1 MTSYRITLMTE
12 ALLPETEAIDKVLFP
27 LDFWTEKS
35 FLSSMKEHHS
45 YCIVSK
51 NGSKE
56 SVAGYVVF
64 SSVFDEGELLHI
76 GVSKEFQKK
85 GLAGRML
92 SFMNE
97 FGDANKIKKWF
108 LEVRRSNDPAVA
120 LYKKF
125 GFKTVGTRKN
135 YYKTPTGREDALIM
149 VKETAC

>member
-1 MTSYRITLMTE
+1 MTSFRITLMTE

-27 LDFWTEKS
+27 QDFWTEKS
-35 FLSSMKEHHS
+35 FLSSMKEHHA

-56 SVAGYVVF
+56 SVAGYIVF

-92 SFMNE
+92 SFMND
-97 FGDANKIKKWF
+97 FGDTNKIKKWF

>member
-12 ALLPETEAIDKVLFP
+12 ALLPEAEAIDKVLFP
-27 LDFWTEKS
+27 QDFWTEKS
-35 FLSSMKEHHS
+35 FLSSMKEHHV

-51 NGSKE
+51 NADKE
-56 SVAGYVVF
+56 TVAGYIVF

-97 FGDANKIKKWF
+97 FGETYKITKWF
-108 LEVRRSNDPAVA
+108 LEVRRSNEPAVS
-120 LYKKF
+120 LYTKF

-135 YYKTPTGREDALIM
+135 YYRTPTGREDALIM
-149 VKETAC
+149 VKETQC